1 MMAMLT
7 EVKSMVDVSKMWKFM
22 VILGHPNR
30 LNPAMLLPN
39 VRGAL
44 VTTDRKSHL
53 RISGYLSWCFFWD
66 KKVRVGRKVYV
77 FLPAKNMSEKDRI
90 LQSTAV
96 SPMDL
101 QDMSSIPHRK
111 HGGHSGLMKLLHQ
124 Q

>member
-1 MMAMLT
+1 
-7 EVKSMVDVSKMWKFM
+7 MVDVSKMWKFM